1 MTAGP
6 ALYATVPGAP
16 VITEIVGAQPPVE
29 AHLDE
34 WISPQHCDERGHL
47 RAGQI
52 LEWMDVVGVLAATR
66 HARRPVVTAS
76 VDGVELSEPIHVG
89 ERVTMTA
96 LVAYTTPRSMGI
108 AVTMTHGLPGTQHR
122 HTLHGWMTFVAI
134 DDQGQCVQVSSV
146 MADSAAARA
155 RHREGELRREFRKKL
170 QSGALWA
177 QPPESAPDGDEKRL
191 SVRELLSYLPRLRVP
206 WDSYRKP
213 ERCPRAR
220 EESYMHTIE
229 LVRADSLNG
238 HGTLYGGIAMRWLE
252 NNAQLS
258 ARAYLGGGAT
268 VRCSGLHG
276 LSFIEPA
283 APDLFVHLRSLVV
296 HADDSQLTVLVS
308 VETEEPR
315 EGEIRETLRAFL
327 TYVPIEPSTKV
338 PALVRESDAEHALYR
353 EVEHRIALAR
363 SLARERVS

>member
-1 MTAGP
+1 M
-6 ALYATVPGAP
+6 
-16 VITEIVGAQPPVE
+16 ISEIVGTEPPQPPQAPIE

-52 LEWMDVVGVLAATR
+52 LEWMDVVGVLSATR

-96 LVAYTTPRSMGI
+96 QVAHTTARSMGI
-108 AVTMTHGLPGTQHR
+108 AVTMTHGVPGTQHR
-122 HTLHGWMTFVAI
+122 HTLHGWMTFVAV
-134 DDQGQCVQVSSV
+134 DDQNQCVSVASV
-146 MADSAAARA
+146 MTESAAARA
-155 RHREGELRREFRKKL
+155 RKREGELRREFRKKL
-170 QSGALWA
+170 ATGELWET
-177 QPPESAPDGDEKRL
+177 PPEASPDGDDRRRT
-191 SVRELLSYLPRLRVP
+191 VRELLSYLPRLRVP
-206 WDSYRKP
+206 WETYRKP
-213 ERCPRAR
+213 ALQKRAR

-229 LVRADSLNG
+229 LVRGDSLNA

-258 ARAYLGGGAT
+258 ARAYLGGAA
-268 VRCSGLHG
+268 VRCCGLHG

-296 HADDSQLTVLVS
+296 HADETQVTVLVS

-327 TYVPIEPSTKV
+327 SYVPIEPTTKV
-338 PALVRESDAEHALYR
+338 SSLLRESEAEHALYR
-353 EVEHRIALAR
+353 EVEHRLALAR
-363 SLARERVS
+363 RLARERAS